1 MIRKVLKDMKTRE
14 EPVFQAL
21 DVSAHVVRNAL
32 EVVIHDRFRTSGSV
46 SSHILNLFSF
56 FKAQLVFVIP
66 YRTPLS

>member
-1 MIRKVLKDMKTRE
+1 MKTRE

-21 DVSAHVVRNAL
+21 DVSACVRNTL
-32 EVVIHDRFRTSGSV
+32 EVVIHDRFRTCGSV

-66 YRTPLS
+66 YQTPLS

>member
-21 DVSAHVVRNAL
+21 DVSAHVRNAL